1 MHLPP
6 FPAFLEPSGPT
17 ACSFTRAC
25 TPPAPRTGAI
35 ATSGGVA
42 AFTDMLDHGDAG
54 YYPFCLILPCAWESG
69 RDLVTEVRR
78 NGPW

>member
-1 MHLPP
+1 
-6 FPAFLEPSGPT
+6 
-17 ACSFTRAC
+17 
-25 TPPAPRTGAI
+25 
-35 ATSGGVA
+35 
-42 AFTDMLDHGDAG
+42 MLDHGDAG